1 MDDVAGQVPS
11 TGGDISTGPPP
22 RGRAASQAPGCL
34 RVVGTLGLVLAGLA
48 ALTFVALFISLQQG
62 FKAPEAVP
70 APVVWTSRDVVLSP
84 DRPVVRGRLTLTA
97 GPAPQSALRV
107 GLNAGVPSTDRELS
121 SPGSGAASPSGSAQ
135 PAALISGPAVRLTAT
150 VASGAPRSCLA
161 PCELELASALD
172 CDSGTCRIDFDVTV
186 ELISDGAAA
195 LGGSVTVGVSG
206 GATGPLDKRLPDGLV
221 VDLAIEGAIVPR
233 GS

>member
-1 MDDVAGQVPS
+1 MNEAAGASPT
-11 TGGDISTGPPP
+11 TGGDNPPGPS
-22 RGRAASQAPGCL
+22 RNAGAASGAWGCL

-48 ALTFVALFISLQQG
+48 ALAFVALYITLQQT

-70 APVVWTSRDVVLSP
+70 APVVWTSRYVVLSP
-84 DRPVVRGRLTLTA
+84 DRPVVRGQLTLTA
-97 GPAPQSALRV
+97 GAAPQSDLRV
-107 GLNAGVPSTDRELS
+107 GLNSGVPSTEGELS
-121 SPGSGAASPSGSAQ
+121 PPGSGAASPSGSAQ
-135 PAALISGPAVRLTAT
+135 PAALISGPTVRLTAT

-186 ELISDGAAA
+186 ELISDGAAL

-206 GATGPLDKRLPDGLV
+206 GATAPLDKRLPDGLV
-221 VDLAIEGAIVPR
+221 VDLAIEGAIVPS